1 MIHSVINTRVLYRQN
16 VLRLLNNTDLAGV
29 TLVVTAEGAGVRLG
43 YVKTGRAEG
52 YFAFQG
58 KYRFGEELALLITGT
73 QQIEDDA
80 LSTLRPDAG
89 QFIELLNEVIDY
101 ISVGKNVLLQG
112 CISFNCS
119 G

>member
-1 MIHSVINTRVLYRQN
+1 MLYSQDI
-16 VLRLLNNTDLAGV
+16 LRLFYNANLAAV
-29 TLVVTAEGAGVRLG
+29 TPVAATEGAGVRLG

-58 KYRFGEELALLITGT
+58 KYRFGQEFALLIPGT
-73 QQIEDDA
+73 QQVEDDA
-80 LSTLRPDAG
+80 LGTLRPDAG
-89 QFIELLNEVIDY
+89 QFIEFLNEVIDY
-101 ISVGKNVLLQG
+101 ISVGKNILLQG